1 MPVRPQRVVALDFM
15 FAESVIA
22 LDLVPVGM
30 ADTAFYPGWLGY
42 QSERL
47 ANVTDIGS
55 RQEPGLEAIAAVKPD
70 LIIGVGFA
78 MRRSSTRS
86 TGSHRRSCSSS
97 ARMCPMAA
105 CRSRSSTGCGRSS
118 GRSVR

>member
-55 RQEPGLEAIAAVKPD
+55 RWSRASKQL
-70 LIIGVGFA
+70 
-78 MRRSSTRS
+78 RRSSPT
-86 TGSHRRSCSSS
+86 
-97 ARMCPMAA
+97 
-105 CRSRSSTGCGRSS
+105 
-118 GRSVR
+118 